1 MSGCDSDTPAA
12 TSAAAKP
19 DAATQDRTRLL
30 TELFSLRPPSVQP
43 RNQPLTIG
51 FRQPVISDDKVGS
64 SAAAYLKL
72 SPDAAGK
79 AQFDTTSSIVF
90 VPDAPLAS
98 GQAYTLT
105 VKPDGLLNIPAD
117 TQPIEFAFKT
127 TALELDVQTDGLE
140 PHPRPTHANAPV
152 WHGIHL

>member
-1 MSGCDSDTPAA
+1 MTTLPRLLRALYLLLLLAGAVNLSGCDADTPPPTAA
-12 TSAAAKP
+12 TP
-19 DAATQDRTRLL
+19 DAAAQDRTRLL
-30 TELFSLRPPSVQP
+30 TELFSLRPPNVQP

-64 SAAAYLKL
+64 SAEAYLKL

-105 VKPDGLLNIPAD
+105 VKPDGLLNIPAA

-127 TALELDVQTDGLE
+127 AALELDVQ
-140 PHPRPTHANAPV
+140 PKV
-152 WHGIHL
+152 